1 MTLISCCPLPNYI
14 LTFKWALFVRIL
26 AGVRMFNYEAITTS
40 DYKCLQVSTTVY
52 KLLNQIIIK
61 SMNNT

>member
-26 AGVRMFNYEAITTS
+26 AGVRMFNDEAITTS
-40 DYKCLQVSTTVY
+40 DYNCLQPF
-52 KLLNQIIIK
+52 
-61 SMNNT
+61 

>member
-1 MTLISCCPLPNYI
+1 MTLISCCPLQNYI

-40 DYKCLQVSTTVY
+40 DYKCLQLSTSF
-52 KLLNQIIIK
+52 LNQIIIK
-61 SMNNT
+61 KYTQL